1 MTKEP
6 NITPKPGWKTLAI
19 GRHLIDVPG
28 DAVLI
33 PQWRFDGDSLQ
44 SLPAKTEADFNRL
57 IAKRE
62 AELRA
67 AMHLK
72 TKGSMFL
79 ERLNRG
85 PTAVL
90 LTSFAADYS
99 EYMHRYEAYFRAE
112 NFAILHAGEFSPS
125 RKHVLLKLFDSM
137 QNWRALSPGQIP
149 SEPGFVAGD
158 MLLLNTELNPE
169 SWSLTIRLA
178 GKPDV
183 ALSVQAY
190 VVSKVGESLR
200 ERAGGVLMGMLGMA
214 AGLKRL
220 RNRERPVGPIWAEEI
235 LVAGTQN
242 GKRGYGFKW
251 EAPGKANSLA
261 EPQIN
266 VQLEVGESAYETNA
280 ESFKTDDEALAVWD
294 TLVES
299 IRLRPGA
306 A

>member
-44 SLPAKTEADFNRL
+44 LLPAKTEADFNRL

-62 AELRA
+62 TELRA
-67 AMHLK
+67 
-72 TKGSMFL
+72 TKHETRDSMFIERLGNLRGGSML
-79 ERLNRG
+79 ISWNKPYSVTLN
-85 PTAVL
+85 
-90 LTSFAADYS
+90 
-99 EYMHRYEAYFRAE
+99 RYEAYFRAHE
-112 NFAILHAGEFSPS
+112 KAILHVGEFDPE

-266 VQLEVGESAYETNA
+266 VQLEVGESAYEANA

>member
-1 MTKEP
+1 MTL
-6 NITPKPGWKTLAI
+6 KPGWKTLAI

-33 PQWRFDGDSLQ
+33 PQWRFDGDPLQ
-44 SLPAKTEADFNRL
+44 SLPAKTEADINRL
-57 IAKRE
+57 IIKRE

-67 AMHLK
+67 TKHE
-72 TKGSMFL
+72 TKGTMFID
-79 ERLNRG
+79 RLDNQRG
-85 PTAVL
+85 GLMLISWNKP
-90 LTSFAADYS
+90 YS
-99 EYMHRYEAYFRAE
+99 VILNRYEAYFRVHDKAM
-112 NFAILHAGEFSPS
+112 LHVGEFDPD
-125 RKHVLLKLFDSM
+125 RRYVLLKLFDSM
-137 QNWRALSPGQIP
+137 QHWRALSPGQIP
-149 SEPGFVAGD
+149 TEPGFVAGD
-158 MLLLNTELNPE
+158 MLLVNTVLNPE
-169 SWSLTIRLA
+169 SWSLAIRLA
-178 GKPDV
+178 GRPDV
-183 ALSVQAY
+183 ALSVHAY
-190 VVSKVGESLR
+190 VVSKVGETLR
-200 ERAGGVLMGMLGMA
+200 ERAGGILMGMLGMA
-214 AGLKRL
+214 AGLTRL

-251 EAPGKANSLA
+251 EAPGKANSLV

-280 ESFKTDDEALAVWD
+280 ESFRTDDEALAVWD